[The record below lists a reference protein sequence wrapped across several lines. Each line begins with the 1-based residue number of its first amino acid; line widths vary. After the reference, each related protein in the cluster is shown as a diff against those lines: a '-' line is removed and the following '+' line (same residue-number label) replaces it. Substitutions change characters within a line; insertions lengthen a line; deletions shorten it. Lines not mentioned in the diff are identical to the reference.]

1 MSTILVATYTAA
13 FASPDLIERAKDQR
27 LSCPVY
33 YDGALVA
40 PVSGTDTVY
49 DDTNATAATS
59 AVTVAGGV
67 AVYDL
72 TAAAVP
78 ATKAPSQRWREE
90 WALTFA
96 DGQVHTFRRDAHL
109 CLRRLYPVT
118 TVGDLTGRHHDLAQL
133 VAAGKSVQVYLDGAW
148 DTLIRKVLSD
158 GRYPQQYMTP
168 WSMADAHAALAL
180 HRLFLDVMLNA
191 PGDGK
196 YGALAE
202 LYKVEY
208 ADALTSLRATIDINE
223 DNQAPGDDEEGQ
235 TGVPMITL
243 GGSPS
248 TWERRS

>member
-1 MSTILVATYTAA
+1 MSTLLTLTYTAA

-33 YDGALVA
+33 YNGALVE
-40 PVSGTDTVY
+40 PVSGTVAVY
-49 DDTNATAATS
+49 DQNNATIATS
-59 AVTVAGGV
+59 AVSVAAGV

-72 TAAAVP
+72 TSAAIP
-78 ATKAPSQRWREE
+78 ATLSPSQRWRVE
-90 WALTFA
+90 WVLTFG

-118 TVGDLTGRHHDLAQL
+118 TVADLTGRHHDLNDL
-133 VAAGKSVQVYLDGAW
+133 VAAGKSIQVYLDGAW
-148 DTLIRKVLSD
+148 DALIRKVLSD

-191 PGDGK
+191 VGDGK
-196 YGALAE
+196 YGTLAE
-202 LYKVEY
+202 FYKVEY
-208 ADALTSLRATIDINE
+208 NEALTSLRATIDINE
-223 DNQAPGDDEEGQ
+223 DNQAPADDEEGQ

-243 GGSPS
+243 GGSPG
-248 TWERRS
+248 TYERRS